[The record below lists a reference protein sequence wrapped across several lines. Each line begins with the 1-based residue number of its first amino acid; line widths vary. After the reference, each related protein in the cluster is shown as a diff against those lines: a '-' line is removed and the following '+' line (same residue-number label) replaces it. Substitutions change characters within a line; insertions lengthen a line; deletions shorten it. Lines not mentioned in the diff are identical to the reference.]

1 MSTIPEG
8 FLSFYTA
15 RDDSVLDPEKKPMR
29 PRFLVPLFFLGLAF
43 AALQADDKV
52 ENPFKSAK
60 VGDFLAYKTS
70 LKGSKASTTMKQTVT
85 AVTDKEVTIEIQM
98 TIDGKDFPP
107 TKTTIDLTKN
117 VDAAAVLGKGKVE
130 VKNLDSGKETLTI
143 NGKEYACTWIKTK
156 SVTKLGDKEFTAEAK
171 TWTCKDVPLGG
182 VVKVE
187 SSSEIFNSTM
197 ELVEFGTKK

>member
-1 MSTIPEG
+1 
-8 FLSFYTA
+8 
-15 RDDSVLDPEKKPMR
+15 MR

-52 ENPFKSAK
+52 DNPFKNAK
-60 VGDFLAYKTS
+60 VGDYITYKMTI
-70 LKGSKASTTMKQTVT
+70 KGSKGSTTIKQTVT
-85 AVTDKEVTIEIQM
+85 AVTDKEVTIESRT
-98 TIDGKDFPP
+98 TIDGKEFPP
-107 TKTTIDLTKN
+107 TTNSIDLTKSG
-117 VDAAAVLGKGKVE
+117 DPSAALDKSKGE
-130 VKNLDSGKETLTI
+130 VKNLDSGKETLPI
-143 NGKEYACTWIKTK
+143 NGKEYACTWVKTK

-187 SSSEIFNSTM
+187 SSSEIFSSTM